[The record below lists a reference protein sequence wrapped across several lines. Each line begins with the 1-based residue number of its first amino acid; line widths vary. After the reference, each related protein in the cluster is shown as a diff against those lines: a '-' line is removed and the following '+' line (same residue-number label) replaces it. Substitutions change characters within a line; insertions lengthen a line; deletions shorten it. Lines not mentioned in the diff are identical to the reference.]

1 MATSGFAAKRK
12 AADKREAAAAKSIAL
27 AIQLREE
34 ELAHHLQQPEPEPEP
49 ADLTAPSTPQLRVA
63 LLGDSTLDNVVWVDT
78 PEQAVAP
85 TLQRR
90 LEARSAGAAVIN
102 LAADGFTSADTLNG
116 GPALISFTARRD
128 AGDPLPGY
136 DGQLDAPFAPLSHLE
151 ALSPPPT
158 HVVLSVGGNDVREIL
173 GAMHELPQRI
183 AAFHEN
189 YPQVAARCAGGGA
202 RMIVMLQY
210 RPDEA
215 TDAEHYGV
223 YRAIEAA
230 TPGPGTRVQK
240 LNALMEAIYPSI
252 LALAAK
258 EGWDVL
264 DLPNTF
270 DIRDTEL
277 YRHQIEP
284 SAKGGELIAEL
295 IAHAVFSEGR
305 EGREGSMLISKPVG
319 SATIV
324 EKPND
329 PSVPWRIVE
338 PDA

>member
-1 MATSGFAAKRK
+1 MATSAFAAKRA
-12 AADKREAAAAKSIAL
+12 AADKKEAAAAKSIAL
-27 AIQLREE
+27 AIRLREE
-34 ELAHHLQQPEPEPEP
+34 ELAHLQQPEPEPDP
-49 ADLTAPSTPQLRVA
+49 ADLTALSIPQLRVA
-63 LLGDSTLDNVVWVDT
+63 LLGDSTLDNVVWVDA

-90 LEARSAGAAVIN
+90 LEARSAGASVIN

-136 DGQLDAPFAPLSHLE
+136 DGQLDAPFAPLTHLE

-189 YPQVAARCAGGGA
+189 YPQVAARCAAGGA
-202 RMIVMLQY
+202 RTILMLQY

-215 TDAEHYGV
+215 TDEEHYGV

-230 TPGPGTRVQK
+230 TPGPGTAVQK
-240 LNALMEAIYPSI
+240 LNALMEAIVSAAAPFASSSEASKQRLHSTRPSSRWRRRRAGTCWTCRT
-252 LALAAK
+252 LS
-258 EGWDVL
+258 
-264 DLPNTF
+264 T
-270 DIRDTEL
+270 
-277 YRHQIEP
+277 
-284 SAKGGELIAEL
+284 
-295 IAHAVFSEGR
+295 
-305 EGREGSMLISKPVG
+305 
-319 SATIV
+319 SATQSCIATRSSRAPRA
-324 EKPND
+324 E
-329 PSVPWRIVE
+329 S
-338 PDA
+338 

>member
-1 MATSGFAAKRK
+1 MATSAFAAKRA
-12 AADKREAAAAKSIAL
+12 AADKKEAAAAKSIAL
-27 AIQLREE
+27 AIRLREE
-34 ELAHHLQQPEPEPEP
+34 ELAHLQQPEPEPDP
-49 ADLTAPSTPQLRVA
+49 ADLTALSIPQLRVA
-63 LLGDSTLDNVVWVDT
+63 LLGDSTLDNVVWVDA

-90 LEARSAGAAVIN
+90 LEARSAGASVIN

-136 DGQLDAPFAPLSHLE
+136 DGQLDAPFAPLTHLE

-189 YPQVAARCAGGGA
+189 YPQVAARCAAGGA
-202 RMIVMLQY
+202 RTIVMLQY

-230 TPGPGTRVQK
+230 TPGPGTAVQK
-240 LNALMEAIYPSI
+240 LNALMEAIYPPI

-295 IAHAVFSEGR
+295 IAHAVLS